1 MIYTHDIFTWA
12 YFIFQKKKNVYLY
25 ILIDFVLV
33 NFRHIKYVPDF
44 CARIIMS

>member
-1 MIYTHDIFTWA
+1 MINTHDIFTLA
-12 YFIFQKKKNVYLY
+12 YFIFQRKNMYLY

-44 CARIIMS
+44 RTRIIMS